1 MWPGLLCRPER
12 TIITRQ
18 PQHSDNLAAAA
29 QLEPRMEDR
38 LEMRQKLV

>member
-1 MWPGLLCRPER
+1 MWPGLLCRPKQ
-12 TIITRQ
+12 TVITRQ

-38 LEMRQKLV
+38 LKMRQKLV